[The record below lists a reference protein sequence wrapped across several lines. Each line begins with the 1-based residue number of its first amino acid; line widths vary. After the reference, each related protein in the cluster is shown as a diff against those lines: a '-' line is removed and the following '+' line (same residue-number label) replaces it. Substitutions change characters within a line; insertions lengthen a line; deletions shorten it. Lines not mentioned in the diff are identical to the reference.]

1 MAKFIHNHRPK
12 TLNPK
17 SKILNNKP
25 KVLVILGTTSAGK
38 TGLAV
43 KLAAKFKGEIVSAD
57 SRQVYKGLDIGTGKD
72 LAEYKVGGR
81 VIPYHL
87 IDVASPK
94 TRFDLA
100 KYQKLAF
107 KAINDILR
115 RRKLPLVVGGSG
127 LYLQALVDNYDLSG
141 VRAHSVNRKKWEKMS
156 AVRLF
161 ALVAKKKPDFAA
173 RLNNSDKNNPR
184 RLARY
189 LEIIEADGLEKV
201 GRRWSP
207 YDFLL
212 LGLNSPNEILRK
224 KIVQRL
230 LDRLEKEGLVAEVKR
245 LNDEGVSWERLQA
258 FGLEYRFVSRHL
270 LGELSYGTM
279 VEKLSIALYR
289 FAKRQKTWFRRWEKQ
304 GAKINWVKDA
314 AAAERKIKKWA
325 PKL

>member
-1 MAKFIHNHRPK
+1 M
-12 TLNPK
+12 
-17 SKILNNKP
+17 
-25 KVLVILGTTSAGK
+25 
-38 TGLAV
+38 
-43 KLAAKFKGEIVSAD
+43 
-57 SRQVYKGLDIGTGKD
+57 
-72 LAEYKVGGR
+72 
-81 VIPYHL
+81 
-87 IDVASPK
+87 
-94 TRFDLA
+94 A
-100 KYQKLAF
+100 KYQNLAF

-161 ALVAKKKPDFAA
+161 ALVVKKKPDFAA

-201 GRRWSP
+201 GRRESP

-224 KIVQRL
+224 KIIQRL
-230 LDRLEKEGLVAEVKR
+230 LDCLEKEGLVAEVKR

-270 LGELSYGTM
+270 LGELSYGAM

-325 PKL
+325 P